1 MRYRIVERK
10 NMISHGVMYAVEMEY
25 AEGLWLPCSYY
36 DVWGEPRQAIFRT
49 VREAEAYIGFGC
61 EPVAVRTVKTID
73 ANFGG
78 DGGR

>member
-10 NMISHGVMYAVEMEY
+10 NMLTGFVMYAVE
-25 AEGLWLPCSYY
+25 AECAENVWLPCRYY
-36 DVWGEPRQAIFRT
+36 DVWLEPRQAIFRT
-49 VREAEAYIGFGC
+49 VREAEEYIGFGC
-61 EPVAVRTVKTID
+61 DPVAVSTVKTID

>member
-10 NMISHGVMYAVEMEY
+10 NMISHGVKYSVETEY
-25 AEGLWLPCSYY
+25 ADGLWLLCRYY
-36 DVWGEPRQAIFRT
+36 DEAGAPKQAIFDT
-49 VREAEAYIGFGC
+49 VVEAEEYIGFGC